1 MTNPTPSNQPLPTPS
16 IEALYSQEFP
26 DTMSFDAISAKLD
39 SMESHPAIAQLRQK
53 FCYQAAFV
61 LTDGFTQCEQI
72 SLEMEEGSLLKLFYE
87 NIKKL
92 DAVSTDSFFFEA
104 FWSYLQKEYN
114 KCKDNIH
121 KLCHVQWKQDILKE
135 DQVLDYLLVPF
146 QNASDEI
153 WNFIMDE
160 VNSMQCEEGI
170 PAFCKVL
177 SLYYRSRDN
186 DVIIEGLLAFMRKFP
201 DYRAPNEL
209 LGYTYYN
216 MSMWNNAIACFERVQ
231 QEYYFFLEDIYWML
245 AWSNGKIKNYADEE
259 KYYRMSYQLAP
270 DIPFTLNN
278 LAYSLYKQKK
288 YLEAKEL
295 FRQCLDANKDLPY
308 AANNYVRVLIALGRN
323 ADAKKFVNSKKF
335 KIAKAIQE
343 RVKRLDNHNVR
354 LNKKDLSVKSDTIIE
369 SDSDTADLFG
379 ITSSEDEI
387 KRCQQLSNEMQL
399 EDKTKYQRF
408 SNERSPLEGEINHQQ
423 HPNERQL
430 ESKTNHH
437 QPLNERQLEATA
449 KHRQPS
455 KEVQLEDEVKHQR
468 FSNERSLEGEIKH
481 SQPLNERQLE
491 ATAKHLQFS
500 KEKLLEEELT
510 ARIES
515 GMQVFGKYLKVYKRK
530 GEYGRQYNIP
540 VGRLDLLCEDANGNL
555 YVVELKKD
563 SGYDDVYEQIT
574 QYLAWFEQSEKFKGK
589 KVYGII
595 CLNHPAQELLSKVHA
610 DKRIRIFEYQ
620 ISYTEL

>member
-1 MTNPTPSNQPLPTPS
+1 MTNSTPSNQPS

-39 SMESHPAIAQLRQK
+39 SMGSHPAIAQLRQK
-53 FCYQAAFV
+53 FCYQLAFV
-61 LTDGFTQCEQI
+61 LTDGFTQYEQI

-146 QNASDEI
+146 QNAPDEI

-160 VNSMQCEEGI
+160 VNSMHCEEGI
-170 PAFCKVL
+170 PEFCKAL

-201 DYRAPNEL
+201 NYRAPNEL

-216 MSMWNNAIACFERVQ
+216 MAMWNNAIACFERVQ
-231 QEYYFFLEDIYWML
+231 QEYYFFHEDIYWML

-259 KYYRMSYQLAP
+259 KYYWMSYQLAP

-278 LAYSLYKQKK
+278 LGYSLYKQKK

-295 FRQCLDANKDLPY
+295 FGQCLDANKDLPY

-343 RVKRLDNHNVR
+343 RVKRLDDHNVR

-369 SDSDTADLFG
+369 SDSDTADLFE

-387 KRCQQLSNEMQL
+387 KCCQQYINNRLSENGAKCQ
-399 EDKTKYQRF
+399 Q
-408 SNERSPLEGEINHQQ
+408 PLKK
-423 HPNERQL
+423 RQL
-430 ESKTNHH
+430 ESKI
-437 QPLNERQLEATA
+437 
-449 KHRQPS
+449 
-455 KEVQLEDEVKHQR
+455 KHQR

-595 CLNHPAQELLSKVHA
+595 CLNHPTQELLSKVHA

>member
-1 MTNPTPSNQPLPTPS
+1 MTNSTPSNQPLPTPF
-16 IEALYSQEFP
+16 IEVLYSQEFP

-39 SMESHPAIAQLRQK
+39 SMGSHPAIAQLRQK
-53 FCYQAAFV
+53 FCYQLAFV
-61 LTDGFTQCEQI
+61 LTDGFTQYEQI
-72 SLEMEEGSLLKLFYE
+72 SLEMEEDSLLKSFYE

-92 DAVSTDSFFFEA
+92 DAVSTDSFFFKA
-104 FWSYLQKEYN
+104 FYFYLQKEYN
-114 KCKDNIH
+114 KCKGNIH

-146 QNASDEI
+146 QNAPDEI

-160 VNSMQCEEGI
+160 VNSMHCEEGI
-170 PAFCKVL
+170 PEFCKAL

-343 RVKRLDNHNVR
+343 RVKRLDDHNVR

-369 SDSDTADLFG
+369 SDSDTADLFE

-387 KRCQQLSNEMQL
+387 KRCQQYTNNRLSENGAKCQQPSNEMQL
-399 EDKTKYQRF
+399 E
-408 SNERSPLEGEINHQQ
+408 
-423 HPNERQL
+423 
-430 ESKTNHH
+430 SKT
-437 QPLNERQLEATA
+437 
-449 KHRQPS
+449 
-455 KEVQLEDEVKHQR
+455 KHQR

-515 GMQVFGKYLKVYKRK
+515 GMQVFGKHLKVYKRK

-595 CLNHPAQELLSKVHA
+595 CLNHPTQELLSKVHA

>member
-1 MTNPTPSNQPLPTPS
+1 MTNSTPSNQPLPAPS

-26 DTMSFDAISAKLD
+26 DIMSFDAISAKLD
-39 SMESHPAIAQLRQK
+39 SMGSHPAIAQLRQK
-53 FCYQAAFV
+53 FCYQVAFV
-61 LTDGFTQCEQI
+61 LTDGFTQYEQI

-170 PAFCKVL
+170 PEFCKAL

-201 DYRAPNEL
+201 NYRAPNEL

-216 MSMWNNAIACFERVQ
+216 MAMWNNAIACFERVQ
-231 QEYYFFLEDIYWML
+231 QEYYFFHEDIYWML

-278 LAYSLYKQKK
+278 LGYSLYKQKK

-295 FRQCLDANKDLPY
+295 FGQCLDANKDLPY

-343 RVKRLDNHNVR
+343 RVKRLDDHNVR
-354 LNKKDLSVKSDTIIE
+354 LNKKDLSVKPDTIIE
-369 SDSDTADLFG
+369 SDSDTADLFE

-387 KRCQQLSNEMQL
+387 KCCQQYINNRLSENGAKCQ
-399 EDKTKYQRF
+399 Q
-408 SNERSPLEGEINHQQ
+408 PLKK
-423 HPNERQL
+423 RQL
-430 ESKTNHH
+430 ESKI
-437 QPLNERQLEATA
+437 
-449 KHRQPS
+449 KH
-455 KEVQLEDEVKHQR
+455 KR

-515 GMQVFGKYLKVYKRK
+515 GMQVFGKHLKVYKRK

-620 ISYTEL
+620 ISYIEL

>member
-1 MTNPTPSNQPLPTPS
+1 MTNSTPSNQPLPTPS

-39 SMESHPAIAQLRQK
+39 SMGSHPAIAQLRQK
-53 FCYQAAFV
+53 FCYQVAFV

-114 KCKDNIH
+114 KCKDNIY

-170 PAFCKVL
+170 PEFCKAL

-201 DYRAPNEL
+201 NYRAPNEL

-216 MSMWNNAIACFERVQ
+216 MAMWNNAIACFERVQ
-231 QEYYFFLEDIYWML
+231 QEYYFFHEDIYWML

-278 LAYSLYKQKK
+278 LGYSLYKQKK

-295 FRQCLDANKDLPY
+295 FGQCLDANKDLPY

-343 RVKRLDNHNVR
+343 RVKRLDDHNVR
-354 LNKKDLSVKSDTIIE
+354 LNKKDLSVKPDTIIE
-369 SDSDTADLFG
+369 SDSDTADLFE

-387 KRCQQLSNEMQL
+387 KCCQQYINNRLSENGAKCQ
-399 EDKTKYQRF
+399 Q
-408 SNERSPLEGEINHQQ
+408 PLKK
-423 HPNERQL
+423 RQL
-430 ESKTNHH
+430 ESKI
-437 QPLNERQLEATA
+437 
-449 KHRQPS
+449 
-455 KEVQLEDEVKHQR
+455 KHQR

-481 SQPLNERQLE
+481 YHPSNEMQLE
-491 ATAKHLQFS
+491 SKTKHRQFS

-515 GMQVFGKYLKVYKRK
+515 GMPVFGKHLKVYKRK

>member
-1 MTNPTPSNQPLPTPS
+1 MTNSTPSNQPLPTPF
-16 IEALYSQEFP
+16 IEVLYSQEFP

-39 SMESHPAIAQLRQK
+39 SMGSHPAIAQLRQK
-53 FCYQAAFV
+53 FCYQVAFV
-61 LTDGFTQCEQI
+61 LTDGFTQYEQI

-92 DAVSTDSFFFEA
+92 DAVSTDSFFFKA
-104 FWSYLQKEYN
+104 FYFYLQKEYN
-114 KCKDNIH
+114 KCKGNIH

-160 VNSMQCEEGI
+160 VNSMHCEEGI
-170 PAFCKVL
+170 PEFCKAL

-231 QEYYFFLEDIYWML
+231 QEYYFFHEDIYWML

-278 LAYSLYKQKK
+278 LGYSLYKQKK

-295 FRQCLDANKDLPY
+295 FGQCLDANKDLPY

-343 RVKRLDNHNVR
+343 RVKRLDDHNVR

-369 SDSDTADLFG
+369 SDSDTADLFE

-387 KRCQQLSNEMQL
+387 KCCQQYINNRLSENGAKCQ
-399 EDKTKYQRF
+399 Q
-408 SNERSPLEGEINHQQ
+408 PLKK
-423 HPNERQL
+423 RQL
-430 ESKTNHH
+430 ESKI
-437 QPLNERQLEATA
+437 
-449 KHRQPS
+449 
-455 KEVQLEDEVKHQR
+455 KHQR

-595 CLNHPAQELLSKVHA
+595 CLNHPTQELLSKVHA

>member
-1 MTNPTPSNQPLPTPS
+1 MTNSTPSNQPS

-39 SMESHPAIAQLRQK
+39 SMGSHPAIAQLRPK
-53 FCYQAAFV
+53 FCYQVAFV
-61 LTDGFTQCEQI
+61 LTDGFTQYEQI

-170 PAFCKVL
+170 PAFCKAL

-201 DYRAPNEL
+201 NYRAPNEL

-216 MSMWNNAIACFERVQ
+216 MAMWNNAIACFERVQ
-231 QEYYFFLEDIYWML
+231 QEYYFFHEDIYWML

-278 LAYSLYKQKK
+278 LGYSLYKQKK

-295 FRQCLDANKDLPY
+295 FGQCLDANKDLPY

-343 RVKRLDNHNVR
+343 RVKRLDDHNVR

-369 SDSDTADLFG
+369 SDSDTADLFE

-387 KRCQQLSNEMQL
+387 KCCQQYINNRLSENGAKCQ
-399 EDKTKYQRF
+399 Q
-408 SNERSPLEGEINHQQ
+408 PLKK
-423 HPNERQL
+423 RQL
-430 ESKTNHH
+430 ESKI
-437 QPLNERQLEATA
+437 
-449 KHRQPS
+449 
-455 KEVQLEDEVKHQR
+455 KHQR

-481 SQPLNERQLE
+481 SKPLNERQLE

-515 GMQVFGKYLKVYKRK
+515 GMQVFGKHLKVYKRK

-620 ISYTEL
+620 ISYIEL

>member
-1 MTNPTPSNQPLPTPS
+1 MTNPTPS

-26 DTMSFDAISAKLD
+26 DTMSFDTISTKLD
-39 SMESHPAIAQLRQK
+39 SMRSHPAIAQLRQK
-53 FCYQAAFV
+53 FCYQLAFV

-72 SLEMEEGSLLKLFYE
+72 SLEMDEGSLMKLFYE

-104 FWSYLQKEYN
+104 FWFYLQKEYN

-146 QNASDEI
+146 QNAPDEI
-153 WNFIMDE
+153 WDFIMDE
-160 VNSMQCEEGI
+160 VNSMHCEEGI
-170 PAFCKVL
+170 PEFCETL
-177 SLYYRSRDN
+177 SLYYHSRDN
-186 DVIIEGLLAFMRKFP
+186 DVVIEALLAFMRKFP
-201 DYRAPNEL
+201 NYRAPNEL

-216 MSMWNNAIACFERVQ
+216 MAMWNNAIACFERVQ
-231 QEYYFFLEDIYWML
+231 QEYYFFFEDIYWML
-245 AWSNGKIKNYADEE
+245 AWSNGKIKNYVDEE

-295 FRQCLDANKDLPY
+295 FRQCLDAKKDLPY
-308 AANNYVRVLIALGRN
+308 AANNYVRALIALGRN

-335 KIAKAIQE
+335 KIAKVIQE
-343 RVKRLDNHNVR
+343 RVKRLDDYNAR
-354 LNKKDLSVKSDTIIE
+354 LKKKDLPVKSDTMIE
-369 SDSDTADLFG
+369 SDSDNAALFEKNS
-379 ITSSEDEI
+379 TEDGI
-387 KRCQQLSNEMQL
+387 KRCRHSNDSQL
-399 EDKTKYQRF
+399 ESKAK
-408 SNERSPLEGEINHQQ
+408 HQQ
-423 HPNERQL
+423 HPNEIQL
-430 ESKTNHH
+430 ESKAKHHQPLNDSQLENKTKHQCFSNEKPFEGEIKHH

-449 KHRQPS
+449 KHR
-455 KEVQLEDEVKHQR
+455 
-468 FSNERSLEGEIKH
+468 
-481 SQPLNERQLE
+481 
-491 ATAKHLQFS
+491 QFS

-515 GMQVFGKYLKVYKRK
+515 GMPVFGKHLKVYKRK

-540 VGRLDLLCEDANGNL
+540 VGRLDLLCEDANENL

-595 CLNHPAQELLSKVHA
+595 CLNHPTQELLSKVHA
-610 DKRIRIFEYQ
+610 DQKIRIFEYQ

>member
-1 MTNPTPSNQPLPTPS
+1 MTNSTPSNQPLPTPS

-26 DTMSFDAISAKLD
+26 DTMSFDAISTKLD
-39 SMESHPAIAQLRQK
+39 SMGSHPAIAQLRQK
-53 FCYQAAFV
+53 FCYQVAFV
-61 LTDGFTQCEQI
+61 LTDGFTQYEQI

-121 KLCHVQWKQDILKE
+121 KLCHVQWRQDILKE

-160 VNSMQCEEGI
+160 VNSMHCEEGI
-170 PAFCKVL
+170 PEFCKAL

-201 DYRAPNEL
+201 KYRAPNEL

-216 MSMWNNAIACFERVQ
+216 MAMWDNAIACFERVQ
-231 QEYYFFLEDIYWML
+231 QEYYFFHEDIYWML

-295 FRQCLDANKDLPY
+295 FGQCLDVNKDLPY

-343 RVKRLDNHNVR
+343 RVKRLDDHNVR

-369 SDSDTADLFG
+369 SDSDTADLFE
-379 ITSSEDEI
+379 ITSSEVEI
-387 KRCQQLSNEMQL
+387 KRCQQYTNNRLSENGAKCQQPSNEMQL
-399 EDKTKYQRF
+399 E
-408 SNERSPLEGEINHQQ
+408 
-423 HPNERQL
+423 
-430 ESKTNHH
+430 SKT
-437 QPLNERQLEATA
+437 
-449 KHRQPS
+449 
-455 KEVQLEDEVKHQR
+455 KHQR

-491 ATAKHLQFS
+491 ATAKHRQFS

-515 GMQVFGKYLKVYKRK
+515 GMQVFGKHLKVYKRK

-595 CLNHPAQELLSKVHA
+595 CLNHPTQELLSKVHA

>member
-1 MTNPTPSNQPLPTPS
+1 MTNSTPSNQPLPTPS

-39 SMESHPAIAQLRQK
+39 SMGSHPAIVQLRQK
-53 FCYQAAFV
+53 FCYQVAFV
-61 LTDGFTQCEQI
+61 LTDGFTQYEQI
-72 SLEMEEGSLLKLFYE
+72 SLEMEDGSLLKLFYE

-170 PAFCKVL
+170 PEFCKAL

-201 DYRAPNEL
+201 NYRAPNEL

-216 MSMWNNAIACFERVQ
+216 MAMWNNAIACFERVQ
-231 QEYYFFLEDIYWML
+231 QEYYFFHEDIYWML

-295 FRQCLDANKDLPY
+295 FGQCLDANKDLPY

-343 RVKRLDNHNVR
+343 RVKRLDDHNVR

-369 SDSDTADLFG
+369 SDSDTADLFE

-387 KRCQQLSNEMQL
+387 KRCQQYTNNRLSENGAKCQQLSNEMQL
-399 EDKTKYQRF
+399 E
-408 SNERSPLEGEINHQQ
+408 
-423 HPNERQL
+423 
-430 ESKTNHH
+430 SKT
-437 QPLNERQLEATA
+437 
-449 KHRQPS
+449 
-455 KEVQLEDEVKHQR
+455 KHQR

-515 GMQVFGKYLKVYKRK
+515 GMQVFGKHLKVYKRK

-595 CLNHPAQELLSKVHA
+595 CLNHPTQELLSKVHA

>member
-1 MTNPTPSNQPLPTPS
+1 MTNSTPSNQPLPTPF
-16 IEALYSQEFP
+16 IEVLYSQEFP

-39 SMESHPAIAQLRQK
+39 SMGSHPAIAQLRQK
-53 FCYQAAFV
+53 FCYQLAFV
-61 LTDGFTQCEQI
+61 LTDGFTQYEQI
-72 SLEMEEGSLLKLFYE
+72 SLEMEEDSLLKSFYE

-92 DAVSTDSFFFEA
+92 DAVSTDSFFFKA
-104 FWSYLQKEYN
+104 FYFYLQKEYN
-114 KCKDNIH
+114 KCKGNIH

-146 QNASDEI
+146 QNAPDEI

-160 VNSMQCEEGI
+160 VNSMHCEEGI
-170 PAFCKVL
+170 PEFCKAL

-186 DVIIEGLLAFMRKFP
+186 AVIIEGLLAFMRKFP

-295 FRQCLDANKDLPY
+295 FRQCLDAKKDLPY

-387 KRCQQLSNEMQL
+387 KRCQQYTNNRLSENGAKCQ
-399 EDKTKYQRF
+399 Q
-408 SNERSPLEGEINHQQ
+408 PLKK
-423 HPNERQL
+423 RQL
-430 ESKTNHH
+430 ESKI
-437 QPLNERQLEATA
+437 
-449 KHRQPS
+449 
-455 KEVQLEDEVKHQR
+455 KHQR

-515 GMQVFGKYLKVYKRK
+515 GMPVFGKHLKVYKRK

>member
-1 MTNPTPSNQPLPTPS
+1 MTNSTPSNQPLPTPF
-16 IEALYSQEFP
+16 IEVLYSQEFP

-39 SMESHPAIAQLRQK
+39 SMGSHPAIAQLRQK
-53 FCYQAAFV
+53 FCYQVAFV
-61 LTDGFTQCEQI
+61 LTDGFTQYEQI

-92 DAVSTDSFFFEA
+92 DAVSTDSFFFKA
-104 FWSYLQKEYN
+104 FYFYLQKEYN
-114 KCKDNIH
+114 KCKGNIH

-160 VNSMQCEEGI
+160 VNSMHCEEGI
-170 PAFCKVL
+170 PEFCKAL

-201 DYRAPNEL
+201 NYRAPNEL

-231 QEYYFFLEDIYWML
+231 QEYYFFHEDIYWML

-278 LAYSLYKQKK
+278 LGYSLYKQKK

-295 FRQCLDANKDLPY
+295 FGQCLDANKDLPY

-343 RVKRLDNHNVR
+343 RVKRLDDHNVR

-369 SDSDTADLFG
+369 SDSDTADLFE

-387 KRCQQLSNEMQL
+387 KRCQQYTNNRLSENGAKCQQPSNEMQL
-399 EDKTKYQRF
+399 E
-408 SNERSPLEGEINHQQ
+408 
-423 HPNERQL
+423 
-430 ESKTNHH
+430 SKT
-437 QPLNERQLEATA
+437 
-449 KHRQPS
+449 
-455 KEVQLEDEVKHQR
+455 KHQR

-515 GMQVFGKYLKVYKRK
+515 GMQVFGKHLKVYKRK

-595 CLNHPAQELLSKVHA
+595 CLNHPTQELLSKVHA

>member
-1 MTNPTPSNQPLPTPS
+1 MTNSTPSNQPLPTPF
-16 IEALYSQEFP
+16 IEVLYSQEFP
-26 DTMSFDAISAKLD
+26 DTMSFDAISVKLD
-39 SMESHPAIAQLRQK
+39 SMGSHPAIAQLRQK
-53 FCYQAAFV
+53 FCYQVAFV
-61 LTDGFTQCEQI
+61 LTDGFTQYEQI

-160 VNSMQCEEGI
+160 VNSMHCEEGI
-170 PAFCKVL
+170 PEFCKAL

-201 DYRAPNEL
+201 NYRAPNEL

-295 FRQCLDANKDLPY
+295 FGQCLDANKDLPY

-343 RVKRLDNHNVR
+343 RVKRLDDYNVR

-369 SDSDTADLFG
+369 SDSDTADLFE

-387 KRCQQLSNEMQL
+387 KCCQQYTNNRLSENGAKCQ
-399 EDKTKYQRF
+399 Q
-408 SNERSPLEGEINHQQ
+408 PLKK
-423 HPNERQL
+423 RQL
-430 ESKTNHH
+430 ESKI
-437 QPLNERQLEATA
+437 
-449 KHRQPS
+449 
-455 KEVQLEDEVKHQR
+455 KHQR

-515 GMQVFGKYLKVYKRK
+515 GMQVFGKHLKVYKRK

>member
-1 MTNPTPSNQPLPTPS
+1 MTNSTPSNQPLPTPF
-16 IEALYSQEFP
+16 IEVLYSQEFP

-39 SMESHPAIAQLRQK
+39 SMGSHPAIAQLRQK
-53 FCYQAAFV
+53 FCYQLAFV
-61 LTDGFTQCEQI
+61 LTDGFTQYEQI

-160 VNSMQCEEGI
+160 VNSMHCEEGI
-170 PAFCKVL
+170 PEFCKAL

-201 DYRAPNEL
+201 NYRAPNEL

-295 FRQCLDANKDLPY
+295 FRQCLDAKKDLPY

-387 KRCQQLSNEMQL
+387 KRCQQYTNNRLSENGAKCQ
-399 EDKTKYQRF
+399 Q
-408 SNERSPLEGEINHQQ
+408 PLKK
-423 HPNERQL
+423 RQL
-430 ESKTNHH
+430 ESKI
-437 QPLNERQLEATA
+437 
-449 KHRQPS
+449 
-455 KEVQLEDEVKHQR
+455 KHQR

-515 GMQVFGKYLKVYKRK
+515 GMQVFGKHLKVYKRK

>member
-39 SMESHPAIAQLRQK
+39 SMRSHPAIAQLRQK
-53 FCYQAAFV
+53 FCYQLAFV

-170 PAFCKVL
+170 PEFCKAL

-186 DVIIEGLLAFMRKFP
+186 NVIIEGLLAFMRKFP
-201 DYRAPNEL
+201 NYRAPNEL

-216 MSMWNNAIACFERVQ
+216 MAMWNNAIACFERAQ
-231 QEYYFFLEDIYWML
+231 QEYYFFHEDIYWML

-278 LAYSLYKQKK
+278 LGYSLYKQKK

-295 FRQCLDANKDLPY
+295 FGQCLDANKDLPY

-343 RVKRLDNHNVR
+343 RVKRLDDHNVR

-369 SDSDTADLFG
+369 SDSDTADLFE

-387 KRCQQLSNEMQL
+387 KRCQQYTNNRLSENGAKCQQPSNEMQL
-399 EDKTKYQRF
+399 E
-408 SNERSPLEGEINHQQ
+408 
-423 HPNERQL
+423 
-430 ESKTNHH
+430 SKT
-437 QPLNERQLEATA
+437 
-449 KHRQPS
+449 
-455 KEVQLEDEVKHQR
+455 KHQR

-595 CLNHPAQELLSKVHA
+595 CLNHPTQELLSKVHA

>member
-1 MTNPTPSNQPLPTPS
+1 MTNSTPS

-26 DTMSFDAISAKLD
+26 DTMSFDTISAKLD
-39 SMESHPAIAQLRQK
+39 SMRSHPAIAQLRQK
-53 FCYQAAFV
+53 FCYQLAFV

-72 SLEMEEGSLLKLFYE
+72 SLEMDEGSLLKLFYE

-104 FWSYLQKEYN
+104 FWFYLQKEYN

-153 WNFIMDE
+153 WDFIMDE
-160 VNSMQCEEGI
+160 VNSMHCEEGI
-170 PAFCKVL
+170 PEFCETL

-186 DVIIEGLLAFMRKFP
+186 DVVIEALLAFMRKFP
-201 DYRAPNEL
+201 NYRSPNEL

-216 MSMWNNAIACFERVQ
+216 MAMWNNAIACFERVQ

-245 AWSNGKIKNYADEE
+245 AWSNGKIKNYAAEE

-270 DIPFTLNN
+270 DVPFTLNN

-295 FRQCLDANKDLPY
+295 FRRCLDAKKDLPY

-343 RVKRLDNHNVR
+343 RVKRLEDHNAR
-354 LNKKDLSVKSDTIIE
+354 LKKKDLPVKSDTILE
-369 SDSDTADLFG
+369 SDPDNVALFEK
-379 ITSSEDEI
+379 TSTEDGI
-387 KRCQQLSNEMQL
+387 KR
-399 EDKTKYQRF
+399 YQ
-408 SNERSPLEGEINHQQ
+408 PL
-423 HPNERQL
+423 NERQL
-430 ESKTNHH
+430 ESKTKHQCFSNEKPFEGEIKHH

-449 KHRQPS
+449 KHR
-455 KEVQLEDEVKHQR
+455 
-468 FSNERSLEGEIKH
+468 
-481 SQPLNERQLE
+481 
-491 ATAKHLQFS
+491 QFS

-515 GMQVFGKYLKVYKRK
+515 GMPVFGMHLKVYKRK

-540 VGRLDLLCEDANGNL
+540 VGRLDLLCEDANENL

-595 CLNHPAQELLSKVHA
+595 CLNHPTQELLSKVHA

>member
-1 MTNPTPSNQPLPTPS
+1 MTNSTPSNQPLPTPF
-16 IEALYSQEFP
+16 IEVLYSQEFP

-39 SMESHPAIAQLRQK
+39 SMGSHPAIAQLRQK
-53 FCYQAAFV
+53 FCYQVAFV
-61 LTDGFTQCEQI
+61 LTDGFTQYEQI

-121 KLCHVQWKQDILKE
+121 KFCHVQWRQDILKE

-160 VNSMQCEEGI
+160 VNSMHCEEGI
-170 PAFCKVL
+170 PEFCKAL

-201 DYRAPNEL
+201 KYRAPNEL

-216 MSMWNNAIACFERVQ
+216 MAMWDNAIACFERVQ
-231 QEYYFFLEDIYWML
+231 QEYYFFHEDIYWML

-278 LAYSLYKQKK
+278 LGYSLYKQKK

-295 FRQCLDANKDLPY
+295 FGQCLDANKDLPY

-343 RVKRLDNHNVR
+343 RVKRLDDHNVR

-369 SDSDTADLFG
+369 SDSDIADLFE
-379 ITSSEDEI
+379 ISSSEDEI
-387 KRCQQLSNEMQL
+387 KRCQQYTNNRLSENGAKCQQPSNEMQL
-399 EDKTKYQRF
+399 E
-408 SNERSPLEGEINHQQ
+408 
-423 HPNERQL
+423 
-430 ESKTNHH
+430 SKT
-437 QPLNERQLEATA
+437 
-449 KHRQPS
+449 
-455 KEVQLEDEVKHQR
+455 KHQR

-491 ATAKHLQFS
+491 ATAKHRQFS

-515 GMQVFGKYLKVYKRK
+515 GMQVFGKHLKVYKRK

>member
-1 MTNPTPSNQPLPTPS
+1 MTNSTPSNQPS

-39 SMESHPAIAQLRQK
+39 SMRSHSAIAQLRQK
-53 FCYQAAFV
+53 FCYQLAFV

-121 KLCHVQWKQDILKE
+121 KLCHVQWRQDILNE

-160 VNSMQCEEGI
+160 VNSMHCEEGI
-170 PAFCKVL
+170 PEFCKAL

-201 DYRAPNEL
+201 KYRAPNEL

-216 MSMWNNAIACFERVQ
+216 MAMWDNAIACFERVQ

-295 FRQCLDANKDLPY
+295 FRQCLDAKKDLPY

-323 ADAKKFVNSKKF
+323 ADAKKFVNSKTF

-369 SDSDTADLFG
+369 SDSDTADLFE

-387 KRCQQLSNEMQL
+387 KRCQQYTNNRLSENGAKCQQPSNEMQL
-399 EDKTKYQRF
+399 E
-408 SNERSPLEGEINHQQ
+408 
-423 HPNERQL
+423 
-430 ESKTNHH
+430 SKT
-437 QPLNERQLEATA
+437 
-449 KHRQPS
+449 
-455 KEVQLEDEVKHQR
+455 KHQR

-491 ATAKHLQFS
+491 ATAKHRQFS

-515 GMQVFGKYLKVYKRK
+515 GMQVFGKHLKVYKRK

>member
-1 MTNPTPSNQPLPTPS
+1 MTNSTPSNQPLPTPF
-16 IEALYSQEFP
+16 IEVLYSQEFP

-39 SMESHPAIAQLRQK
+39 SMGSHPAIAQLRQK
-53 FCYQAAFV
+53 FCYQVAFV
-61 LTDGFTQCEQI
+61 LTDGFTQYEQI

-201 DYRAPNEL
+201 NYRAPNEL

-216 MSMWNNAIACFERVQ
+216 MAMWNNAIACFERVQ
-231 QEYYFFLEDIYWML
+231 QEYYFFHEDIYWML

-278 LAYSLYKQKK
+278 LGYSLYKQKK

-295 FRQCLDANKDLPY
+295 FGQCLDANKDLPY

-343 RVKRLDNHNVR
+343 RVKRLDDHNVR
-354 LNKKDLSVKSDTIIE
+354 LNKKDLSVKPDTIIE
-369 SDSDTADLFG
+369 SDSDTADLFE

-387 KRCQQLSNEMQL
+387 KCCQQYINNRLSENG
-399 EDKTKYQRF
+399 TKCQQ
-408 SNERSPLEGEINHQQ
+408 PLKK
-423 HPNERQL
+423 RQL
-430 ESKTNHH
+430 ESKI
-437 QPLNERQLEATA
+437 
-449 KHRQPS
+449 
-455 KEVQLEDEVKHQR
+455 KHQR

-491 ATAKHLQFS
+491 ATAKHRQFS

-515 GMQVFGKYLKVYKRK
+515 GMQVFGKHLKVYKRK

>member
-1 MTNPTPSNQPLPTPS
+1 MTNSTPSNQPLPAPS

-39 SMESHPAIAQLRQK
+39 SMGSHPAIAQLRQK
-53 FCYQAAFV
+53 FCYQVAFV
-61 LTDGFTQCEQI
+61 LTDGFTQYEQI

-121 KLCHVQWKQDILKE
+121 KLCHVQWRQEILKE

-160 VNSMQCEEGI
+160 VNSMHCEEGI
-170 PAFCKVL
+170 PEFCKAL

-201 DYRAPNEL
+201 KYRAPNEL

-216 MSMWNNAIACFERVQ
+216 MAMWDNAIACFERVQ
-231 QEYYFFLEDIYWML
+231 QEYYFFHEDIYWML

-278 LAYSLYKQKK
+278 LGYSLYKQKK

-295 FRQCLDANKDLPY
+295 FGQCLDANKDLPY

-343 RVKRLDNHNVR
+343 RVKRLDDHNVR
-354 LNKKDLSVKSDTIIE
+354 LNKKDLSVKPDTIIE
-369 SDSDTADLFG
+369 SDSDTADLFE

-387 KRCQQLSNEMQL
+387 KCCQQYINNRLSENGAKCQ
-399 EDKTKYQRF
+399 Q
-408 SNERSPLEGEINHQQ
+408 PLKK
-423 HPNERQL
+423 RQL
-430 ESKTNHH
+430 ESKI
-437 QPLNERQLEATA
+437 
-449 KHRQPS
+449 
-455 KEVQLEDEVKHQR
+455 KHQR

-491 ATAKHLQFS
+491 ATAKHRQFS

-515 GMQVFGKYLKVYKRK
+515 GMQVFGKHLKVYKRK

-595 CLNHPAQELLSKVHA
+595 CLNHPAQELLSKVHT

>member
-1 MTNPTPSNQPLPTPS
+1 MTNSTPSNQPS
-16 IEALYSQEFP
+16 IEVLYSQEFP

-39 SMESHPAIAQLRQK
+39 SMGSHPAIAQLRQK
-53 FCYQAAFV
+53 FCYQVAFV
-61 LTDGFTQCEQI
+61 LTDGFTQYEQI

-135 DQVLDYLLVPF
+135 DQVFDYLLVPF

-170 PAFCKVL
+170 PEFCKAL

-201 DYRAPNEL
+201 NYRAPNEL

-216 MSMWNNAIACFERVQ
+216 MAMWNNAIACFERVQ
-231 QEYYFFLEDIYWML
+231 QEYYFFHEDIYWML

-278 LAYSLYKQKK
+278 LGYSLYKQKK

-295 FRQCLDANKDLPY
+295 FGQCLDANKDLPY
-308 AANNYVRVLIALGRN
+308 AANNYVRVLISLGRN

-343 RVKRLDNHNVR
+343 RVKRLDDHNVR

-369 SDSDTADLFG
+369 SDSDTADLFE

-387 KRCQQLSNEMQL
+387 KRCQQYTNNRLSENGAKCQ
-399 EDKTKYQRF
+399 Q
-408 SNERSPLEGEINHQQ
+408 PLKK
-423 HPNERQL
+423 RQL
-430 ESKTNHH
+430 ESKI
-437 QPLNERQLEATA
+437 
-449 KHRQPS
+449 
-455 KEVQLEDEVKHQR
+455 KHQR

-595 CLNHPAQELLSKVHA
+595 CLNHPTQELLSKVHA

>member
-1 MTNPTPSNQPLPTPS
+1 MTNPPPSNQPLPTPS

-39 SMESHPAIAQLRQK
+39 SMGSHPAIAQLRQK
-53 FCYQAAFV
+53 FCYQVAFV

-160 VNSMQCEEGI
+160 VSSMQCEEGI

-201 DYRAPNEL
+201 NYRAPNEL

-216 MSMWNNAIACFERVQ
+216 MAMWNNAIACFERVQ
-231 QEYYFFLEDIYWML
+231 QEYYFFHEDIYWML

-278 LAYSLYKQKK
+278 LGYSLYKQKK

-295 FRQCLDANKDLPY
+295 FGQCLDANKDLPY

-343 RVKRLDNHNVR
+343 RVKRLDDHNVR

-369 SDSDTADLFG
+369 SDSDTADLFE

-387 KRCQQLSNEMQL
+387 KRCQQYTNNRLSENGAKCQQPSNEMQL
-399 EDKTKYQRF
+399 E
-408 SNERSPLEGEINHQQ
+408 
-423 HPNERQL
+423 
-430 ESKTNHH
+430 SKT
-437 QPLNERQLEATA
+437 
-449 KHRQPS
+449 
-455 KEVQLEDEVKHQR
+455 KHQR

-481 SQPLNERQLE
+481 YHPSNEMQLE
-491 ATAKHLQFS
+491 SKTKHRQFS

-515 GMQVFGKYLKVYKRK
+515 GMQVFGKHLKVYKRK

-595 CLNHPAQELLSKVHA
+595 CLNHPTQELLSKVHA

>member
-1 MTNPTPSNQPLPTPS
+1 MTNSTPSNQPLPAPS

-39 SMESHPAIAQLRQK
+39 SMGSHPAIAQLRQK
-53 FCYQAAFV
+53 FCYQVAFV
-61 LTDGFTQCEQI
+61 LTDGFTQYEQI

-170 PAFCKVL
+170 PEFCKVL

-201 DYRAPNEL
+201 NYRAPNEL

-216 MSMWNNAIACFERVQ
+216 MAMWNNAIACFERVQ
-231 QEYYFFLEDIYWML
+231 QEYYFFHEDIYWML

-278 LAYSLYKQKK
+278 LGYSLYKQKK

-295 FRQCLDANKDLPY
+295 FGQCLDANKDLPY

-343 RVKRLDNHNVR
+343 RVKRQDDHNVR

-369 SDSDTADLFG
+369 SDSDTADLFE

-387 KRCQQLSNEMQL
+387 KRCQQYTNNRLSENGAKCQQPSNEMQL
-399 EDKTKYQRF
+399 E
-408 SNERSPLEGEINHQQ
+408 
-423 HPNERQL
+423 
-430 ESKTNHH
+430 SKT
-437 QPLNERQLEATA
+437 
-449 KHRQPS
+449 
-455 KEVQLEDEVKHQR
+455 KHQR

-515 GMQVFGKYLKVYKRK
+515 GMRVFGKHLKVYKCK

-595 CLNHPAQELLSKVHA
+595 CLNHPTQELLSKVHA
-610 DKRIRIFEYQ
+610 WLI
-620 ISYTEL
+620 

>member
-1 MTNPTPSNQPLPTPS
+1 MTNSTPSNQPLPTPS

-39 SMESHPAIAQLRQK
+39 SMRSHPAIAQLRQK
-53 FCYQAAFV
+53 FCYQLAFV
-61 LTDGFTQCEQI
+61 LTDGFTQYEQI
-72 SLEMEEGSLLKLFYE
+72 FLEMEEDSLLKSFYE

-92 DAVSTDSFFFEA
+92 DAVSTDSFFFKA
-104 FWSYLQKEYN
+104 FYFYLQKEYN
-114 KCKDNIH
+114 KCKGNIH

-146 QNASDEI
+146 QNAPDEI

-160 VNSMQCEEGI
+160 VNSMHCEEGI
-170 PAFCKVL
+170 PEFCKAL

-201 DYRAPNEL
+201 NYRAPNEL

-216 MSMWNNAIACFERVQ
+216 MAMWNNAIACFERVQ
-231 QEYYFFLEDIYWML
+231 QEYYFFHEDIYWML

-278 LAYSLYKQKK
+278 LGYSLYKQKK

-295 FRQCLDANKDLPY
+295 FGQCLDANKDLPY

-343 RVKRLDNHNVR
+343 RVKRLDDHNVR

-369 SDSDTADLFG
+369 SDSDTADLFE

-387 KRCQQLSNEMQL
+387 KCCQQYINNRLSENGAKCQ
-399 EDKTKYQRF
+399 Q
-408 SNERSPLEGEINHQQ
+408 PLKK
-423 HPNERQL
+423 RQL
-430 ESKTNHH
+430 ESKI
-437 QPLNERQLEATA
+437 
-449 KHRQPS
+449 
-455 KEVQLEDEVKHQR
+455 KHQR

-574 QYLAWFEQSEKFKGK
+574 QYLAWFEQSERFKGK

-595 CLNHPAQELLSKVHA
+595 CLNHPTQELLSKVHA

>member
-1 MTNPTPSNQPLPTPS
+1 M
-16 IEALYSQEFP
+16 
-26 DTMSFDAISAKLD
+26 
-39 SMESHPAIAQLRQK
+39 
-53 FCYQAAFV
+53 
-61 LTDGFTQCEQI
+61 
-72 SLEMEEGSLLKLFYE
+72 
-87 NIKKL
+87 
-92 DAVSTDSFFFEA
+92 
-104 FWSYLQKEYN
+104 
-114 KCKDNIH
+114 
-121 KLCHVQWKQDILKE
+121 QWKQDILKE

-170 PAFCKVL
+170 PEFCKAL

-201 DYRAPNEL
+201 NYRAPNEL

-216 MSMWNNAIACFERVQ
+216 MAMWNNAIACFERVQ
-231 QEYYFFLEDIYWML
+231 QEYYFFHEDIYWML

-278 LAYSLYKQKK
+278 LGYSLYKQKK

-295 FRQCLDANKDLPY
+295 FGQCLDANKDLPY

-343 RVKRLDNHNVR
+343 RVKRLDDHNVR

-369 SDSDTADLFG
+369 SDSDTADLFE

-387 KRCQQLSNEMQL
+387 KCCQQYINNRLSENGAKCQ
-399 EDKTKYQRF
+399 Q
-408 SNERSPLEGEINHQQ
+408 PLKK
-423 HPNERQL
+423 RQL
-430 ESKTNHH
+430 ESKI
-437 QPLNERQLEATA
+437 
-449 KHRQPS
+449 
-455 KEVQLEDEVKHQR
+455 KHQR

>member
-1 MTNPTPSNQPLPTPS
+1 MTNSTPSNQPLPTPS

-39 SMESHPAIAQLRQK
+39 SMRSHPAIAQLRQK
-53 FCYQAAFV
+53 FCYQVAFV
-61 LTDGFTQCEQI
+61 LTDGFTQYEQI
-72 SLEMEEGSLLKLFYE
+72 SLEMEEGSLLKSFYE

-92 DAVSTDSFFFEA
+92 DAVSTDSFFFKA

-121 KLCHVQWKQDILKE
+121 KLCHVQWRQDILKE
-135 DQVLDYLLVPF
+135 NQVLDYLLVPF

-160 VNSMQCEEGI
+160 VNSMHCEEGI
-170 PAFCKVL
+170 PEFCKAL

-201 DYRAPNEL
+201 KYRAPNEL

-216 MSMWNNAIACFERVQ
+216 MSMWNNAIACFARVQ

-278 LAYSLYKQKK
+278 LGYSLYKQKK

-295 FRQCLDANKDLPY
+295 FRQCLDAKKDLPY

-343 RVKRLDNHNVR
+343 RVKRLDDHNVR
-354 LNKKDLSVKSDTIIE
+354 LNKKDLSVKPDTIIE
-369 SDSDTADLFG
+369 SDSDTADLFE

-387 KRCQQLSNEMQL
+387 KCCQQYINNRLSENGAKCQ
-399 EDKTKYQRF
+399 Q
-408 SNERSPLEGEINHQQ
+408 PLKK
-423 HPNERQL
+423 RQL
-430 ESKTNHH
+430 ESKI
-437 QPLNERQLEATA
+437 
-449 KHRQPS
+449 
-455 KEVQLEDEVKHQR
+455 KHQR

-515 GMQVFGKYLKVYKRK
+515 GMQVFGKHLKVYKRK

-595 CLNHPAQELLSKVHA
+595 CLNHPTQELLSKVHA

>member
-1 MTNPTPSNQPLPTPS
+1 MTNSTPSNQPLPTPS
-16 IEALYSQEFP
+16 IEVLYSQEFP

-39 SMESHPAIAQLRQK
+39 SMGSHPAIAQLRQK
-53 FCYQAAFV
+53 FCYQVAFV
-61 LTDGFTQCEQI
+61 LTDGFTQYEQI

-92 DAVSTDSFFFEA
+92 DAVSTDSFFFKA
-104 FWSYLQKEYN
+104 FYFYLQKEYN
-114 KCKDNIH
+114 KCKGNIH

-160 VNSMQCEEGI
+160 VNSMHCEEGI
-170 PAFCKVL
+170 PEFCKAL

-231 QEYYFFLEDIYWML
+231 QEYYFFHEDIYWML

-278 LAYSLYKQKK
+278 LGYSLYKQKK

-295 FRQCLDANKDLPY
+295 FGQCLDANKDLPY

-343 RVKRLDNHNVR
+343 RVKRLDDHNVR

-369 SDSDTADLFG
+369 SDSDTADLFE

-387 KRCQQLSNEMQL
+387 KRCQQYTNNRLSENGAKCQQPSNEMQL
-399 EDKTKYQRF
+399 E
-408 SNERSPLEGEINHQQ
+408 
-423 HPNERQL
+423 
-430 ESKTNHH
+430 SKT
-437 QPLNERQLEATA
+437 
-449 KHRQPS
+449 
-455 KEVQLEDEVKHQR
+455 KHQR

-515 GMQVFGKYLKVYKRK
+515 GMQVFGKHLKVYKRK

-595 CLNHPAQELLSKVHA
+595 CLNHPTQELLSKVHA

>member
-1 MTNPTPSNQPLPTPS
+1 MTNSTPSNQPLPAPS
-16 IEALYSQEFP
+16 IEALYTQEFP

-53 FCYQAAFV
+53 FCYQVAFV
-61 LTDGFTQCEQI
+61 LTDGFTQYEQI

-160 VNSMQCEEGI
+160 VNSMHCEEGI
-170 PAFCKVL
+170 PEFCKAL

-295 FRQCLDANKDLPY
+295 FGQCLDANKDLPY

-343 RVKRLDNHNVR
+343 RVKRLDDHNVR

-369 SDSDTADLFG
+369 SDSDTADLFE

-387 KRCQQLSNEMQL
+387 KRCQQYTNNRLSENGAKCQQPSNEMQL
-399 EDKTKYQRF
+399 E
-408 SNERSPLEGEINHQQ
+408 
-423 HPNERQL
+423 
-430 ESKTNHH
+430 SKT
-437 QPLNERQLEATA
+437 
-449 KHRQPS
+449 
-455 KEVQLEDEVKHQR
+455 KHQR

-515 GMQVFGKYLKVYKRK
+515 GMQVFGKHLKVYKRK

-610 DKRIRIFEYQ
+610 DNRIRIFEYQ

>member
-1 MTNPTPSNQPLPTPS
+1 MTNSTPSNQPLPTPS

-39 SMESHPAIAQLRQK
+39 SMGSHPAIAQLRQK
-53 FCYQAAFV
+53 FCYQVAFV
-61 LTDGFTQCEQI
+61 LTDGFTQYEQI

-92 DAVSTDSFFFEA
+92 DAVSTDSFFFKA
-104 FWSYLQKEYN
+104 FYFYLQKEYN
-114 KCKDNIH
+114 KCKGNIH

-170 PAFCKVL
+170 PEFCKAL

-201 DYRAPNEL
+201 NYRAPNEL

-216 MSMWNNAIACFERVQ
+216 MAMWNNAIACFERVQ
-231 QEYYFFLEDIYWML
+231 QEYYFFHEDIYWML

-278 LAYSLYKQKK
+278 LGYSLYKQKK

-295 FRQCLDANKDLPY
+295 FGQCLDANKDLPY

-343 RVKRLDNHNVR
+343 RVKRLDDHNVR
-354 LNKKDLSVKSDTIIE
+354 LNKKDLSVKPDTIIE
-369 SDSDTADLFG
+369 SDSDTADLFE

-387 KRCQQLSNEMQL
+387 KCCQQYINNRLSENGAKCQ
-399 EDKTKYQRF
+399 Q
-408 SNERSPLEGEINHQQ
+408 PLKK
-423 HPNERQL
+423 RQL
-430 ESKTNHH
+430 ESKI
-437 QPLNERQLEATA
+437 
-449 KHRQPS
+449 
-455 KEVQLEDEVKHQR
+455 KHQR

-515 GMQVFGKYLKVYKRK
+515 GMQVFGKHLKVYKRK

-595 CLNHPAQELLSKVHA
+595 CLNHPVQELLSKVHA

>member
-1 MTNPTPSNQPLPTPS
+1 MTNSTPSNQPLPTPF
-16 IEALYSQEFP
+16 IEVLYSQEFP

-39 SMESHPAIAQLRQK
+39 SMGSHPAIAQLRQK
-53 FCYQAAFV
+53 FCYQVAFV
-61 LTDGFTQCEQI
+61 LTDGFTQYEQI

-170 PAFCKVL
+170 PEFCKAL

-201 DYRAPNEL
+201 NYRAPNEL

-216 MSMWNNAIACFERVQ
+216 MAMWNNAIACFERVQ
-231 QEYYFFLEDIYWML
+231 QEYYFFHEDIYWML

-278 LAYSLYKQKK
+278 LGYSLYKQKK

-295 FRQCLDANKDLPY
+295 FGQCLDANKDLPY

-343 RVKRLDNHNVR
+343 RVKRLDDHNVR

-369 SDSDTADLFG
+369 SDSDIADLFE

-387 KRCQQLSNEMQL
+387 KRCQQYTNNRLSEN
-399 EDKTKYQRF
+399 
-408 SNERSPLEGEINHQQ
+408 G
-423 HPNERQL
+423 
-430 ESKTNHH
+430 
-437 QPLNERQLEATA
+437 A
-449 KHRQPS
+449 KCQQPS

-491 ATAKHLQFS
+491 ATAKHRQFS

-515 GMQVFGKYLKVYKRK
+515 GMQVFGKHLKVYKRK

>member
-1 MTNPTPSNQPLPTPS
+1 MTNSTPSNQPLPTPS

-26 DTMSFDAISAKLD
+26 DTMSFDAIPAKLD
-39 SMESHPAIAQLRQK
+39 SMQSHPAIAQLRQK
-53 FCYQAAFV
+53 FCYQVAFV
-61 LTDGFTQCEQI
+61 LTDGFTQYEQI

-121 KLCHVQWKQDILKE
+121 KLCHVQWRQDILKE

-160 VNSMQCEEGI
+160 VNSMHCEEGI
-170 PAFCKVL
+170 PEFCKAL

-295 FRQCLDANKDLPY
+295 FRQCLDAKKDLPY

-449 KHRQPS
+449 KHRQ
-455 KEVQLEDEVKHQR
+455 
-468 FSNERSLEGEIKH
+468 
-481 SQPLNERQLE
+481 
-491 ATAKHLQFS
+491 FS

-515 GMQVFGKYLKVYKRK
+515 GMQVFGKHLKVYKRK

>member
-1 MTNPTPSNQPLPTPS
+1 MTNSTPSNQPLPTPF
-16 IEALYSQEFP
+16 IEVLYSQEFP

-39 SMESHPAIAQLRQK
+39 SMGSHPAIAQLRQK
-53 FCYQAAFV
+53 FCYQLAFV
-61 LTDGFTQCEQI
+61 LTDGFTQYEQI

-160 VNSMQCEEGI
+160 VNSMHCEEGI
-170 PAFCKVL
+170 PEFCKAL

-201 DYRAPNEL
+201 NYRAPNEL

-295 FRQCLDANKDLPY
+295 FRQCLDAKKDLPY

-323 ADAKKFVNSKKF
+323 ADAKKFINSKKF

-387 KRCQQLSNEMQL
+387 KRCQQYTNNRLSENGAKCQ
-399 EDKTKYQRF
+399 Q
-408 SNERSPLEGEINHQQ
+408 PLKK
-423 HPNERQL
+423 RQL
-430 ESKTNHH
+430 ESKI
-437 QPLNERQLEATA
+437 
-449 KHRQPS
+449 
-455 KEVQLEDEVKHQR
+455 KHQR

-515 GMQVFGKYLKVYKRK
+515 GMQVFGKHLKVYKRK

-595 CLNHPAQELLSKVHA
+595 CLNHPTQELLSKVHA

>member
-1 MTNPTPSNQPLPTPS
+1 MTNSTPSNQPLPTPS

-39 SMESHPAIAQLRQK
+39 SMGSHPAIAQLRQK
-53 FCYQAAFV
+53 FCYQVAFV
-61 LTDGFTQCEQI
+61 LTDGFTQYEQI

-160 VNSMQCEEGI
+160 VNSMHCEEGI
-170 PAFCKVL
+170 PEFCKAL

-201 DYRAPNEL
+201 NYRAPNEL

-295 FRQCLDANKDLPY
+295 FGQCLDANKDLPY

-343 RVKRLDNHNVR
+343 RVKRLDDHNVR

-369 SDSDTADLFG
+369 SDSDTADLFE
-379 ITSSEDEI
+379 ITSSED
-387 KRCQQLSNEMQL
+387 
-399 EDKTKYQRF
+399 
-408 SNERSPLEGEINHQQ
+408 
-423 HPNERQL
+423 
-430 ESKTNHH
+430 
-437 QPLNERQLEATA
+437 
-449 KHRQPS
+449 
-455 KEVQLEDEVKHQR
+455 
-468 FSNERSLEGEIKH
+468 EIKH

-491 ATAKHLQFS
+491 ATAKHRQFS

>member
-1 MTNPTPSNQPLPTPS
+1 MTNSTPSNQPLPAPS

-39 SMESHPAIAQLRQK
+39 SMGSHPAIAQLRQK
-53 FCYQAAFV
+53 FCYQVAFV
-61 LTDGFTQCEQI
+61 LTDGFTQYEQI

-170 PAFCKVL
+170 PEFCKVL

-201 DYRAPNEL
+201 NYRAPNEL

-216 MSMWNNAIACFERVQ
+216 MAMWNNAIACFERVQ
-231 QEYYFFLEDIYWML
+231 QEYYFFHEDIYWML

-278 LAYSLYKQKK
+278 LGYSLYKQKK

-295 FRQCLDANKDLPY
+295 FGQCLDANKDLPY

-343 RVKRLDNHNVR
+343 RVKRQDDHNVR

-369 SDSDTADLFG
+369 SDSDTADLFE

-387 KRCQQLSNEMQL
+387 KRCQQYTNNRLSENGAKCQQPSNEMQL
-399 EDKTKYQRF
+399 E
-408 SNERSPLEGEINHQQ
+408 
-423 HPNERQL
+423 
-430 ESKTNHH
+430 SKT
-437 QPLNERQLEATA
+437 
-449 KHRQPS
+449 
-455 KEVQLEDEVKHQR
+455 KHQR

-515 GMQVFGKYLKVYKRK
+515 GMRVFGKHLKVYKCK

-595 CLNHPAQELLSKVHA
+595 CLNHPTQELLSKVHA

>member
-1 MTNPTPSNQPLPTPS
+1 MTNSTPSNQPLPTPF
-16 IEALYSQEFP
+16 IEVLYSQEFP

-39 SMESHPAIAQLRQK
+39 SMGSHPAIAQLRQK
-53 FCYQAAFV
+53 FCYQLAFV

-72 SLEMEEGSLLKLFYE
+72 SLEMEEDSLLKSFYE

-114 KCKDNIH
+114 KCKDNIY

-170 PAFCKVL
+170 PEFCKAL

-201 DYRAPNEL
+201 NYRAPNEL

-216 MSMWNNAIACFERVQ
+216 MAMWNNAIACFERVQ
-231 QEYYFFLEDIYWML
+231 QEYYFFHEDIYWML

-278 LAYSLYKQKK
+278 LGYSLYKQKK

-295 FRQCLDANKDLPY
+295 FGQCLDANKDLPY

-343 RVKRLDNHNVR
+343 RVKRLDDHNVR
-354 LNKKDLSVKSDTIIE
+354 LNKKDLSVKPDTIIE
-369 SDSDTADLFG
+369 SDSDTADLFE

-387 KRCQQLSNEMQL
+387 KCCQQYINNRLSENGAKCQ
-399 EDKTKYQRF
+399 Q
-408 SNERSPLEGEINHQQ
+408 PLKK
-423 HPNERQL
+423 RQL
-430 ESKTNHH
+430 ESKI
-437 QPLNERQLEATA
+437 
-449 KHRQPS
+449 
-455 KEVQLEDEVKHQR
+455 KHQR

-481 SQPLNERQLE
+481 YHPSNEMQLE
-491 ATAKHLQFS
+491 SKTKHRQFS

-515 GMQVFGKYLKVYKRK
+515 GMPVFGKHLKVYKRK

-574 QYLAWFEQSEKFKGK
+574 QYLAWFEQSERFKGK

-595 CLNHPAQELLSKVHA
+595 CLNHPTQELLSKVHA

>member
-1 MTNPTPSNQPLPTPS
+1 MTNSTPSNQPLPTPF
-16 IEALYSQEFP
+16 IEVLYSQEFP

-39 SMESHPAIAQLRQK
+39 SMGSHPAIAQLRQK
-53 FCYQAAFV
+53 FCYQVAFV
-61 LTDGFTQCEQI
+61 LTDGFTQYEQI

-92 DAVSTDSFFFEA
+92 DAVSTDSFFFKA
-104 FWSYLQKEYN
+104 FYFYLQKEYN
-114 KCKDNIH
+114 KCKGNIH

-160 VNSMQCEEGI
+160 VNSMHCEEGI
-170 PAFCKVL
+170 PEFCKAL

-231 QEYYFFLEDIYWML
+231 QEYYFFHEDIYWML

-278 LAYSLYKQKK
+278 LGYSLYKQKK

-295 FRQCLDANKDLPY
+295 FGQCLDANKDLPY

-343 RVKRLDNHNVR
+343 RVKRLDDHNVR

-369 SDSDTADLFG
+369 SDSDTADLFE

-387 KRCQQLSNEMQL
+387 KRCQQYTNNRLSENGAKCQQPSNEMQL
-399 EDKTKYQRF
+399 E
-408 SNERSPLEGEINHQQ
+408 
-423 HPNERQL
+423 
-430 ESKTNHH
+430 SKT
-437 QPLNERQLEATA
+437 
-449 KHRQPS
+449 
-455 KEVQLEDEVKHQR
+455 KHQR

-515 GMQVFGKYLKVYKRK
+515 GMQVFGKHLKVYKRK

-595 CLNHPAQELLSKVHA
+595 CLNHPTQELLSKVHA

>member
-1 MTNPTPSNQPLPTPS
+1 MTNSTPSNQPLPAPS

-39 SMESHPAIAQLRQK
+39 SMGSHPAIAQLRQK

-61 LTDGFTQCEQI
+61 LTDGFTQYEQI

-153 WNFIMDE
+153 WNFIMDK

-170 PAFCKVL
+170 PEFCKAL

-201 DYRAPNEL
+201 NYRAPNEL

-216 MSMWNNAIACFERVQ
+216 MAMWNNAIACFERVQ
-231 QEYYFFLEDIYWML
+231 QEYYFFHEDIYWML

-278 LAYSLYKQKK
+278 LGYSLYKQKK

-295 FRQCLDANKDLPY
+295 FGQCLDANKDLPY

-343 RVKRLDNHNVR
+343 RVKRLDDHNVR

-369 SDSDTADLFG
+369 SDSDTADLFE

-387 KRCQQLSNEMQL
+387 KRCQQYTNNRLSENGAKCQQPSNEMQL
-399 EDKTKYQRF
+399 E
-408 SNERSPLEGEINHQQ
+408 
-423 HPNERQL
+423 
-430 ESKTNHH
+430 SKT
-437 QPLNERQLEATA
+437 
-449 KHRQPS
+449 
-455 KEVQLEDEVKHQR
+455 KHQR

-515 GMQVFGKYLKVYKRK
+515 GMQVFGKHLKVYKRK

-595 CLNHPAQELLSKVHA
+595 CLNHPTQELLSKVHA

>member
-39 SMESHPAIAQLRQK
+39 SMGSHPAIAQLRQK
-53 FCYQAAFV
+53 FCYQVAFV

-160 VNSMQCEEGI
+160 VSSMQCEEGI

-201 DYRAPNEL
+201 NYRAPNEL

-216 MSMWNNAIACFERVQ
+216 MAMWNNAIACFERVQ
-231 QEYYFFLEDIYWML
+231 QEYYFFHEDIYWML

-278 LAYSLYKQKK
+278 LGYSLYKQKK

-295 FRQCLDANKDLPY
+295 FGQCLDANKDLPY

-343 RVKRLDNHNVR
+343 RVKRLDDHNVR

-369 SDSDTADLFG
+369 SDSDTADLFE

-387 KRCQQLSNEMQL
+387 KRCQQYTNNRLSENGAKCQQPSNEMQL
-399 EDKTKYQRF
+399 E
-408 SNERSPLEGEINHQQ
+408 
-423 HPNERQL
+423 
-430 ESKTNHH
+430 SKT
-437 QPLNERQLEATA
+437 
-449 KHRQPS
+449 
-455 KEVQLEDEVKHQR
+455 KHQR

-481 SQPLNERQLE
+481 YHPSNEMQLE
-491 ATAKHLQFS
+491 SKTKHRQFS

-515 GMQVFGKYLKVYKRK
+515 GMQVFGKHLKVYKRK

-595 CLNHPAQELLSKVHA
+595 CLNHPTQELLSKVHA